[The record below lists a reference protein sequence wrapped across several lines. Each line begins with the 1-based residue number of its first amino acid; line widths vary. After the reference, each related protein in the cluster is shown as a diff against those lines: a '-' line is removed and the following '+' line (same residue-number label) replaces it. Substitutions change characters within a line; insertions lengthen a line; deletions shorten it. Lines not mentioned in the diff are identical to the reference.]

1 MGQTNQL
8 ISTAEAAEFLGIKMS
23 YLHKLMIRRVIPYY
37 KPNGKLCFFEKQRIG
52 GNGQRD
58 ESDCRSHF
66 YRWIIKRLNANR
78 HGTIWKSAAYRDT
91 ESRLSQPRTTK
102 GRFRLPFDEDTAAK
116 LLKGAIED
124 EVCRF
129 GGTFLYPDAVE
140 AQIRSLSTSLT
151 SGRRC
156 GVMLL

>member
-1 MGQTNQL
+1 MQTDMEQYGNPQL
-8 ISTAEAAEFLGIKMS
+8 IET
-23 YLHKLMIRRVIPYY
+23 LM
-37 KPNGKLCFFEKQRIG
+37 
-52 GNGQRD
+52 
-58 ESDCRSHF
+58 
-66 YRWIIKRLNANR
+66 
-78 HGTIWKSAAYRDT
+78 
-91 ESRLSQPRTTK
+91 SRLSQPRTTK
-102 GRFRLPFDEDTAAK
+102 ERFRLPFDEDTAAK
-116 LLKGAIED
+116 LLKGAIDD